1 LSFRWHG
8 RGGYGAKTAAI
19 LLAEAIIDAG
29 GYAQAAPEFGPERL
43 RSSKGGILFVIRKQ
57 MSRGLY
63 VL

>member
-1 LSFRWHG
+1 MSASRVGIRALSFRWH
-8 RGGYGAKTAAI
+8 
-19 LLAEAIIDAG
+19 
-29 GYAQAAPEFGPERL
+29 AQAAPEFGPERL